1 MIAHFLKKDIPVS
14 LDIPYIGSE
23 LILDSNLVTYPNFIP
38 QIRVP
43 IPNINEWPK
52 NTMVKVDDIGY
63 DQTNPGVWC
72 HTIDDLKDNKKFT
85 SWDKYTKDKEITD
98 E

>member
-1 MIAHFLKKDIPVS
+1 
-14 LDIPYIGSE
+14 
-23 LILDSNLVTYPNFIP
+23 
-38 QIRVP
+38 
-43 IPNINEWPK
+43 
-52 NTMVKVDDIGY
+52 MVKVDDIGY